1 VKKALNILFFVLL
14 SLTVNATSQFGDILI
29 WNGDTL
35 ILFSNPLE
43 LRSDWKELNEIII
56 TEIENEDRRL
66 YPQKYEKEEVEA
78 LFSTACWRGYIA
90 EWKIVNNKINLNNI
104 YACHD
109 QKVKVD
115 LKKLFQKEFNENLLF
130 ADWINGELI
139 VPKGEVIEWVNLGY
153 KSIFEKELV
162 LEFNNGE
169 LTETKTYINS
179 IAKKSTFFADPNSN
193 SFLDFV
199 YSRIDWD
206 ILPELENKH
215 IQVFIGIQPNKDGL
229 LDSIIGKYTYM
240 LDGTEIITDENN
252 VFLKEAKRITE
263 LIPDWD
269 VVYQR
274 GLIVSRGFMIVFD
287 ENNKNKY
294 TR

>member
-1 VKKALNILFFVLL
+1 M
-14 SLTVNATSQFGDILI
+14 
-29 WNGDTL
+29 
-35 ILFSNPLE
+35 
-43 LRSDWKELNEIII
+43 
-56 TEIENEDRRL
+56 
-66 YPQKYEKEEVEA
+66 
-78 LFSTACWRGYIA
+78 
-90 EWKIVNNKINLNNI
+90 
-104 YACHD
+104 
-109 QKVKVD
+109 
-115 LKKLFQKEFNENLLF
+115 
-130 ADWINGELI
+130 
-139 VPKGEVIEWVNLGY
+139 
-153 KSIFEKELV
+153 

-252 VFLKEAKRITE
+252 VFLKEAKRIAE